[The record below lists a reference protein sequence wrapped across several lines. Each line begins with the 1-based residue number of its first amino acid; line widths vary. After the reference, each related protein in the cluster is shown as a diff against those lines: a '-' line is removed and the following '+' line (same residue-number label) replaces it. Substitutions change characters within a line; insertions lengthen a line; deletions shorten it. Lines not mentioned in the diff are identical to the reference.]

1 MLSNDQIHVMIDQKT
16 LEDKIA
22 EMGAKITEDYAG
34 KDLVM
39 LCVLK
44 GGVMFM
50 TQLAKSVK
58 LPVEMEFMV
67 LSSYGNKLISSGTVS
82 IKKDLDNDI
91 TGKDVL
97 IVEDIIDTGRTL
109 SFPSSYLINKGASS
123 VAIATMLDK
132 PSRRVV
138 PVQPTYTG
146 FTIEDEF
153 VVGYGLDY
161 AQKYRN
167 LPYIAYIK

>member
-67 LSSYGNKLISSGTVS
+67 LSSYGNELISSGTVS

-109 SFPSSYLINKGASS
+109 SFLSSYLINKGASS

-132 PSRRVV
+132 PELVIKGG
-138 PVQPTYTG
+138 T
-146 FTIEDEF
+146 FNDEF